1 MAPSPILEVFYAHH
15 PIRVLCD
22 SGAELSLIKLSVAV
36 KLGLEIKPT
45 VHSANQADGKSRL
58 TTCGEVHLSFTCG
71 DITLPMEAIVLEE
84 LGCDV
89 IGGAPFLEQ
98 NQIVLD
104 MPNRDIAIQSKH
116 RFPYAPKSAFKPPLP
131 TRQSASFLLK
141 APAQQTILPGE
152 NIELPTPDGLAN
164 NTIVA
169 IEPRMDTGDTSWITP
184 HLTECMA
191 GVLHI
196 PNTTSEPIRISKHQH
211 LAQAYYTLV
220 SSDTLQQCDQTQVAV
235 VCQSKLITNPLHSQ
249 PVSLDP
255 DGQLTD
261 SEHRAFAQ
269 LHERYDMVFN
279 RKIGK
284 YNDASGRIR
293 ASFNMGPVPPPAH
306 KARLPAYSPDKMK
319 LLQHKMDELEEMG
332 VLAKTRISRH
342 HSGVR
347 LSQFSGKETRWRP

>member
-1 MAPSPILEVFYAHH
+1 
-15 PIRVLCD
+15 
-22 SGAELSLIKLSVAV
+22 
-36 KLGLEIKPT
+36 
-45 VHSANQADGKSRL
+45 
-58 TTCGEVHLSFTCG
+58 
-71 DITLPMEAIVLEE
+71 MEAIILEE

-104 MPNRDIAIQSKH
+104 MPNRDIVIQSKH
-116 RFPYAPKSAFKPPLP
+116 RFPYAPKSAFKPPLSI
-131 TRQSASFLLK
+131 RQSASFLLK

-152 NIELPTPDGLAN
+152 SIELPTPDGLTN

-184 HLTECMA
+184 PLTECMA
-191 GVLHI
+191 GVVHI

-220 SSDTLQQCDQTQVAV
+220 SSDTPQQCDQTQVAV
-235 VCQSKLITNPLHSQ
+235 ACQSKLITNSLHSQ

-261 SEHRAFAQ
+261 SERRAFAQ
-269 LHERYDMVFN
+269 LHDRYDMVFN

-293 ASFNMGPVPPPAH
+293 ASINMGPVPPPAH
-306 KARLPAYSPDKMK
+306 KARLPAYSPDKMR

-332 VLAKTRISRH
+332 VLAKPESVGITVEYASPSFLVKKPDGDHRLVTAFNTIGTYARPLPSR
-342 HSGVR
+342 STSSATV
-347 LSQFSGKETRWRP
+347 LSFLARFLS